1 MEKGRYRS
9 NSRTKASRASCM
21 EGPII
26 TMEASH
32 AATDGATSRLLF
44 TSHVGD
50 YTCSSSDSSD
60 AEDFFHQSCT
70 SFTSFSAV
78 SFTIFIQQSSHLQ
91 SGKGR
96 ENSSAANVVQPG
108 PGFLEPEDCFVLC
121 CFHTWHPCG
130 CQSSRQ
136 AKRPLHIMP
145 PYLLVCVLFVHP

>member
-1 MEKGRYRS
+1 MQQQMEQPS
-9 NSRTKASRASCM
+9 NFS
-21 EGPII
+21 PPV
-26 TMEASH
+26 H
-32 AATDGATSRLLF
+32 
-44 TSHVGD
+44 SHVSA
-50 YTCSSSDSSD
+50 YTPLQLTSSEFRCRVPS
-60 AEDFFHQSCT
+60 ELP
-70 SFTSFSAV
+70 SFVFISAL

-145 PYLLVCVLFVHP
+145 PYLLVFSFCPSLNRWTEPTELPVDDGLLQLGL